1 MGRRGS
7 GSSTERRHSIRR
19 RSVTATHSAAP
30 PIAMSSL
37 LERTLPRQDVA
48 PFSPGRVR
56 LRKSAYSP
64 SSTPVSAGKVMVH
77 MKDFPGGGHAQDII
91 RFVFL
96 DEDAKY
102 LENFSKKF
110 SRWGFL
116 FQNFR
121 DGAALLAA
129 LEVGP

>member
-1 MGRRGS
+1 
-7 GSSTERRHSIRR
+7 
-19 RSVTATHSAAP
+19 
-30 PIAMSSL
+30 
-37 LERTLPRQDVA
+37 
-48 PFSPGRVR
+48 
-56 LRKSAYSP
+56 
-64 SSTPVSAGKVMVH
+64 

-129 LEVGP
+129 LDWT